1 MIETVIQPEQDVPVI
16 ADVDVCVIGGGPG
29 GLPAALA
36 SARQGASTLLVEM
49 QGFFGGM
56 ATAGQIGPI
65 LGHTAS
71 RSHTPVIGGIPQEI
85 CQRMADMGHAW
96 EWGRALQF
104 WGIPFHS
111 EGLKIVA
118 DRMVK
123 EAGVDP
129 LFHALFVDAIVT
141 DEGLMTHA
149 VIESKSGRQ
158 AIRARVFVDATGDAD
173 VAYRAG
179 AECTKGRPAD
189 EMPMSMG
196 SMFRFGGM
204 ASVPEP
210 VQTAMVETMREAIR
224 TGALNL
230 YGAGLGCLGST
241 TREDERTANIT
252 RVPGDPTDVWDLTRA
267 ELATRELAWRV
278 LDLWRS
284 VPGAEG
290 LYLVSTPAHVGLR
303 ESRQIVGEQRLTG
316 EDVIEGRKRSDAIA
330 RCGYWIDIHCPR
342 GLVDGGSV
350 HLCSTACT
358 KRDCYMLTDFADQL
372 PTELYPPDDDW
383 FDIPYGCLV
392 PQYVDGLLVSG
403 RCISADHQA
412 MAATRVMG
420 TCMAIGEA
428 AGTAAALAAM
438 GERQPR
444 QVDVDELRETLIA
457 AGALV

>member
-1 MIETVIQPEQDVPVI
+1 MIETVVQPEQEVAVV
-16 ADVDVCVIGGGPG
+16 ADVDVCVVGGGPG

-36 SARQGASTLLVEM
+36 SARQGASTLLIDM

-85 CQRMADMGHAW
+85 CERMAEIGHAW
-96 EWGRALQF
+96 QWERALEF
-104 WGIPFHS
+104 WGVPFDS

-141 DEGLMTHA
+141 EEGLMTHA
-149 VIESKSGRQ
+149 IVETKSGRQ
-158 AIRARVFVDATGDAD
+158 AIKARVFVDATGDAD
-173 VAYRAG
+173 VAHRAG
-179 AECTKGRPAD
+179 GECTKGRPAD

-204 ASVPEP
+204 ATVPEP
-210 VQTAMVETMREAIR
+210 VQAAMVEAMREGIR

-230 YGAGLGCLGST
+230 YGAGLGGHGST
-241 TREDERTANIT
+241 THEDERTANIT
-252 RVPGDPTDVWDLTRA
+252 RVPGDASDVWDLTRA
-267 ELATRELAWRV
+267 ELATRELTWRV
-278 LDLWRS
+278 MDLWRS

-290 LYLVSTPAHVGLR
+290 LHLIATPAHVGLR
-303 ESRQIVGEQRLTG
+303 ESRQVVGEHRLTG
-316 EDVIEGRKRSDAIA
+316 EDVIEGRKYEDAVA

-342 GLVDGGSV
+342 GLVDGGNV

-358 KRDCYMLTDFADQL
+358 KRDCYMLTDFSDQL

-392 PQYVDGLLVSG
+392 PQYVDGVIVSG
-403 RCISADHQA
+403 RCISADYQA

-438 GERQPR
+438 AERTPR
-444 QVDVDELRETLIA
+444 QVNVDELRETLTA